1 MFPKKSIN
9 ILILGI
15 GDNANTVLIK
25 SLKNKFNI
33 KNIYFFLTDTEG
45 RGEIKL
51 YIDEKKERS
60 NIIFKEL
67 PKDYGYNQFC
77 HIDKKLQDFINKE
90 VDLAIISGHRGL
102 LYSRHLTCKKAF
114 IPVGYEI
121 YLQANFFNNFKSSY
135 SELTKNK
142 EYKNLNFSK
151 KKFNNFYYGILNK
164 IKLVNLTKQSIKNLD
179 FINETFEP
187 NIRVLKKLKLKNKLH
202 SKRFPIIKNNYKYNS
217 ELLKKLEERFCKSK
231 LNVLW
236 FSRIIYKDK
245 KIQDYKGVEIFMKAL
260 LKLNNLINSG
270 QISIIM
276 TNHGRDWRFFES
288 EYRQLPFF
296 DKINFVN
303 HLSKKDLYSYLSL
316 SKSILVDEIV
326 QNNMLYGLARDA
338 LTCNLP
344 IISNYNNILNIDK
357 KKIKVLYSKNSEQIT
372 KNILKA
378 YKNPEII
385 DKINKF
391 NNDLIKRE
399 INEEKFIRYLILN
412 SLGNNNDNL

>member
-102 LYSRHLTCKKAF
+102 LYSRHITCKKAF

-288 EYRQLPFF
+288 EYRQLPF
-296 DKINFVN
+296 
-303 HLSKKDLYSYLSL
+303 
-316 SKSILVDEIV
+316 
-326 QNNMLYGLARDA
+326 
-338 LTCNLP
+338 LT
-344 IISNYNNILNIDK
+344 
-357 KKIKVLYSKNSEQIT
+357 
-372 KNILKA
+372 
-378 YKNPEII
+378 
-385 DKINKF
+385 
-391 NNDLIKRE
+391 R
-399 INEEKFIRYLILN
+399 
-412 SLGNNNDNL
+412 